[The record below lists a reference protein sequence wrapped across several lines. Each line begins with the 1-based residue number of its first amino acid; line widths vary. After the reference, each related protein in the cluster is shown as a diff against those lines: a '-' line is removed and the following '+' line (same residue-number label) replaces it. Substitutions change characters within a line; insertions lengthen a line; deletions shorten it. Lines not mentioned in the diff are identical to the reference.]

1 MQLNENKNFWELLEF
16 LEIYSHLLK
25 DFQNLNTKHQL
36 HRLKCESTK
45 TIIPNHQLLLFY
57 HLGILLI
64 NHLDQLG
71 HKHAMME
78 MKLEISIH
86 LLPLKEH
93 SETFNKN
100 QKMKHQMMK
109 LDLIPLQ
116 SKVTMKKM
124 INLNLWLIL
133 YRLNTETIQLAKS
146 KRIQQKYWAISV
158 LKEAL
163 LT

>member
-1 MQLNENKNFWELLEF
+1 
-16 LEIYSHLLK
+16 
-25 DFQNLNTKHQL
+25 
-36 HRLKCESTK
+36 
-45 TIIPNHQLLLFY
+45 
-57 HLGILLI
+57 
-64 NHLDQLG
+64 
-71 HKHAMME
+71 
-78 MKLEISIH
+78 
-86 LLPLKEH
+86 
-93 SETFNKN
+93 
-100 QKMKHQMMK
+100 MMK